1 MFIRAVEY
9 IPTFVRSVWYYAY
22 ISAFLHTQ
30 YNAHFALNYLF
41 SFLLACSYREVESGP
56 CQIKNHQ
63 FVFSAS
69 LPTTEH

>member
-30 YNAHFALNYLF
+30 YDTHYVLKLLF
-41 SFLLACSYREVESGP
+41 SFLLACSYREFGSGP

-69 LPTTEH
+69 LPTMEH